1 MKKKLKIQDKINL
14 LNGSKIKGMSKY
26 ELLVKLLIFFV
37 MLITIPLIFSTE
49 NTTKYT
55 DFKVGSIATK
65 RVVAPYNFFVLK
77 TDEELNEDKKATT
90 ESIPYYFI
98 YVDSLTN
105 ETTNTLKQLLPY
117 LIENEP
123 KIKLIQNDNPP
134 TIDHLIGIR
143 DELNILYNIDISTSY
158 LTVIYSII
166 DNQGNYKRL
175 KKVFNDLIVYVQN
188 GILNVKISAINR
200 PNLIIIKKGVE
211 ESLLQERWVDT
222 DSIDNYIRNELDGVL
237 NENQFTIISDL
248 FKKIIK
254 PNLVLDRDFTINELE
269 NALSNIS
276 LTKDMVYENELI
288 IDANERIDQHTF
300 QKLYSLEISKIDR
313 SHREGRWQSGLTYFA
328 RMMLVAVILFIIGLY
343 LFSFRKAIFFN
354 NKMVLL
360 IALIIFLEIM
370 TAAIITGAINWPVY
384 LIPTTIASMLLAIL
398 IDSGIGFVSTVVI
411 ALILGGIQGGGYD
424 ITLLTLVSGMTS
436 IFSVYHIRRRN
447 QILRAILLI
456 AISYFWVII
465 AFGILR
471 ADPIID
477 SLKTFAFYL
486 APNAILA
493 PFITFMLIGI
503 FERLFDITTDITLL
517 ELSDLNHPLLKRLSL
532 EAPGTF
538 HHSMVV
544 GNLAEAAAKE
554 IGANSL
560 LARVGSYYHDIGKIE
575 KPEYFIE
582 NQMGAHNAH
591 SKLSPHMSALILV
604 SHVKNGIEMAE
615 KAKIPRLIRNFIPE
629 HHGTNIMSYFYQKAK
644 ENEGETSITESDFR
658 YPGPKPQSKETAIV
672 MLADVVEAASRTV
685 KNPTS
690 SRIKAFIENLILQRF
705 EQGELDECDLTIRD
719 IKKITDAFL
728 KIQMGVFQHRIDYPD
743 QDKKTSA
750 KNKKKK
756 DQKNGS
762 TDSQSNKK
770 TNT

>member
-1 MKKKLKIQDKINL
+1 M
-14 LNGSKIKGMSKY
+14 
-26 ELLVKLLIFFV
+26 
-37 MLITIPLIFSTE
+37 
-49 NTTKYT
+49 
-55 DFKVGSIATK
+55 
-65 RVVAPYNFFVLK
+65 
-77 TDEELNEDKKATT
+77 
-90 ESIPYYFI
+90 
-98 YVDSLTN
+98 
-105 ETTNTLKQLLPY
+105 
-117 LIENEP
+117 
-123 KIKLIQNDNPP
+123 
-134 TIDHLIGIR
+134 
-143 DELNILYNIDISTSY
+143 
-158 LTVIYSII
+158 TVIYSII
-166 DNQGNYKRL
+166 DNPGNYKRI
-175 KKVFNDLIVYVQN
+175 KKVFRDLIVYVQN
-188 GILNVKISAINR
+188 GVLNVKISVIER
-200 PNLIIIKKGVE
+200 SNLVVLKKGVE

-222 DSIDNYIRNELDGVL
+222 DSIDNYIKNELDGAL
-237 NENQFTIISDL
+237 NENQFTIISDI

-254 PNLVLDRDFTINELE
+254 PNLILDRDFTINELE

-288 IDANERIDQHTF
+288 IDANERIDQNTF

-343 LFSFRKAIFFN
+343 LFSFRKTIFFN

-411 ALILGGIQGGGYD
+411 ALVLGGIQGGGYD

-436 IFSVYHIRRRN
+436 IFSVHHIRRRN

-486 APNAILA
+486 APNAVLA

-575 KPEYFIE
+575 KPEYYIE
-582 NQMGAHNAH
+582 NQMDAHNAH
-591 SKLSPHMSALILV
+591 LKLSPHMSALILV

-644 ENEGETSITESDFR
+644 ENEGDTSITESDFR

-756 DQKNGS
+756 VQKNGN

-770 TNT
+770 TNA